1 MQAFIASHCP
11 PPASTSSPPLSSSSP
26 SSLSPAVAFA
36 SALFYY
42 QHPSSPLTERHP
54 LSPHLLTAQ
63 SSPAPS
69 PSEKRCLGWLSRR
82 WAEWEQSL
90 RSLFFSLRSAHCQHF
105 YVLAQPFT
113 ALFLA
118 AAPSAPAAASAPSV
132 VISRSTAGMR
142 AALTALGVRYS
153 MPYAKAAETK
163 PAAAAEAEEDAAA
176 RLPKGVRLVSTD
188 GRREEEGSLSSL
200 LLVTGRED
208 VHGVFDWLLNAE
220 RKTEDVPRL
229 LSSSPFLYASTSQL
243 HVDRP
248 AKHSSASGQ
257 AQRHQAA
264 ASPPPPPAFDDEITT
279 PASFPASSSSSPAA
293 VSYSVDVTGPILP
306 LCSLSLY
313 QAMAAATRGAEWSA
327 RLWREEE
334 AGSGSSSN
342 INSVM
347 SVAAMG
353 ACRGW
358 EEAAAVPVTG
368 LRDGAESKRRCVAL
382 CHDEQVHAA
391 LLRTMGSSEL
401 VRESPAVSGVRY
413 VNGVYSVQLKPGR

>member
-11 PPASTSSPPLSSSSP
+11 APAPPSSASSSSSP
-26 SSLSPAVAFA
+26 TPLLPAVAFA

-42 QHPSSPLTERHP
+42 QHPASPLSERHP
-54 LSPHLLTAQ
+54 LSPHLLAAQ

-69 PSEKRCLGWLSRR
+69 PAEKRCLSWLSRR

-105 YVLAQPFT
+105 YLVSSAFT

-118 AAPSAPAAASAPSV
+118 AATPAASAASAPSV
-132 VISRSTAGMR
+132 VISRSTAAMR
-142 AALTALGVRYS
+142 GALTALGVRYA
-153 MPYAKAAETK
+153 MPYAKAAEAKTT
-163 PAAAAEAEEDAAA
+163 AAAEAEEEAAL
-176 RLPKGVRLVSTD
+176 RLPKGVRLVS
-188 GRREEEGSLSSL
+188 GESRKEEDGSLSSL

-229 LSSSPFLYASTSQL
+229 LSCSPFLHATIAQL

-248 AKHSSASGQ
+248 AMHSSTARVPP
-257 AQRHQAA
+257 RHQAA
-264 ASPPPPPAFDDEITT
+264 AASPSPPPAFDDDVTM
-279 PASFPASSSSSPAA
+279 PAAFPASSSSATAA
-293 VSYSVDVTGPILP
+293 SYSVDITGPILP

-313 QAMAAATRGAEWSA
+313 QAMAAASRGAEWSV

-334 AGSGSSSN
+334 LGSGSSSN

-353 ACRGW
+353 GCRGW
-358 EEAAAVPVTG
+358 EGAAAVAVTG
-368 LRDGAESKRRCVAL
+368 PRDGAEGKQRCVAL

-401 VRESPAVSGVRY
+401 VRESPAVSGVRCI
-413 VNGVYSVQLKPGR
+413 NGVYSVQLKSGR